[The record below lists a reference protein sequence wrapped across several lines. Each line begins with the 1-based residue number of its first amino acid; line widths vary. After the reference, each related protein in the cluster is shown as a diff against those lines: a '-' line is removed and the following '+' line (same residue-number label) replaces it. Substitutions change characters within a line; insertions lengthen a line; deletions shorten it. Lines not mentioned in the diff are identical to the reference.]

1 MALKI
6 WLWLKTD
13 PWICWSSSVLDASWI
28 CTAAQ
33 NASSCWMAGANSE
46 TGIWHTQSFWLSAA
60 CSKYRPQHSAAGNVS
75 LQDVKPHKLW
85 SYWKKNVFHI
95 ILEVLAR
102 YWDVISRVG
111 LSGSGRLRRGPR
123 CCHDFLSCCTRS
135 RQSGSQQAKQNN
147 RGWGVFVA

>member
-46 TGIWHTQSFWLSAA
+46 TGIWHAQSFWLSAA
-60 CSKYRPQHSAAGNVS
+60 CSKYRPQHSATGNVS
-75 LQDVKPHKLW
+75 LQDAKPHKLW
-85 SYWKKNVFHI
+85 SYWKKKCISYNSRSSCKVLRCDISSWLIWLRQAEERPEMLSWF
-95 ILEVLAR
+95 LEL
-102 YWDVISRVG
+102 
-111 LSGSGRLRRGPR
+111 L
-123 CCHDFLSCCTRS
+123 HKE
-135 RQSGSQQAKQNN
+135 QAEWQPASK
-147 RGWGVFVA
+147 AK